1 VEIINTVE
9 PIRDKKKIEEMKT
22 YLKSKSLRDYTLFT
36 LGINSGLRISDLLKL
51 NVSDIL
57 DENGKVRDRIDVREK
72 KTGKAKTFPFN
83 TNAYNALAEYVA
95 SIDNTQITLFASQK
109 GCSAITRQHA
119 WVILND
125 AAKHV
130 GIKDKIGT
138 HTLRKSFGFALYEAG
153 VDITRIQG
161 LLNHSS
167 PKETLRYIGI
177 TQTENDEIY
186 LNLNL

>member
-1 VEIINTVE
+1 MNTVQ
-9 PIRDKKKIEEMKT
+9 PIRSKEKIEEMKS
-22 YLKSKSLRDYTLFT
+22 YLKSKNIRDYTLFT

-83 TNAYNALAEYVA
+83 TNAHSALVEYIN
-95 SIDNTQITLFASQK
+95 SIDNTQIALFASQK
-109 GCSAITRQHA
+109 GCNAITRQHA
-119 WVILND
+119 WAILND

-153 VDITRIQG
+153 VDITRIQA

-167 PKETLRYIGI
+167 PKESLRYIGI
-177 TQTENDEIY
+177 TQSENDEIY